1 MERSAFAGSRIR
13 ERRVALGLRQAEVAL
28 RAGISG
34 SYLNLIEHNRR
45 RIGGK
50 VLLNIAA
57 ALEVEP
63 GTLAQGA
70 EKRLL
75 TSLRD
80 AAIARPDVEVD
91 LSKTEDFADR
101 FTDWAHLISAQQSQ
115 IASLQQT
122 VSSLSDRLAHDP
134 FLSEALHE
142 VLSTVSAIRST
153 ASILAEP
160 GEMDQN
166 WQRRFQTN
174 VFQDS
179 IRLATASQSLA
190 DYLDGDSDRV
200 LDTLSPL
207 DELDS
212 LLAKH
217 SYHFAGLETLPDWSD
232 AVADALL
239 AEVSAAAKILGM
251 AYFRQYWNDAQSF
264 RLPKLLALV
273 AELGLDPVRIARE
286 TELSLPLIFRRLASL
301 PPDPS
306 RPAVGLMVCDSSGG
320 LLFKQPC
327 DDFQA
332 PRVGSACARW
342 PLYGAL
348 TQIGVAARH
357 QVLHS
362 GRPGNL
368 AAQNLFD
375 TFSVAER
382 VTSASFEG
390 VPVLRSTML
399 ILRSEKPTSDQSLP
413 IGSTCRLCN
422 IQACPAR
429 REPSIFAD
437 GF

>member
-57 ALEVEP
+57 ALEIEP

-232 AVADALL
+232 SVADALL

-251 AYFRQYWNDAQSF
+251 AYFRQYWKDAQSF

-399 ILRSEKPTSDQSLP
+399 ILRSEKPTSDQPLP

>member
-91 LSKTEDFADR
+91 LNKTEDFADR

-115 IASLQQT
+115 ITSLQQT

-217 SYHFAGLETLPDWSD
+217 SYHFAGLETLLDWSD
-232 AVADALL
+232 SVADALL

-251 AYFRQYWNDAQSF
+251 AYFRQYWKDAQSF

-286 TELSLPLIFRRLASL
+286 TELSLPLLFRRLASL

-375 TFSVAER
+375 TFPVAER

-399 ILRSEKPTSDQSLP
+399 ILRSEKPTSDQPLP

-429 REPSIFAD
+429 REPSIFSD

>member
-57 ALEVEP
+57 ALEIEP
-63 GTLAQGA
+63 GALAQGA

-91 LSKTEDFADR
+91 LTQTEDFADR
-101 FTDWAHLISAQQSQ
+101 FTDWARLISAQQSQ
-115 IASLQQT
+115 ITALQQT

-200 LDTLSPL
+200 LDALSPL

-212 LLAKH
+212 LLAKQ
-217 SYHFAGLETLPDWSD
+217 SYHFAELEELPDWD
-232 AVADALL
+232 ASVADALL
-239 AEVSAAAKILGM
+239 TGASAAAKILGM
-251 AYFRQYWNDAQSF
+251 EYFQQYWRDAQMF
-264 RLPKLLALV
+264 RLAELGALV
-273 AELGLDPVRIARE
+273 GEFGLDPVRIARQ

-301 PPDPS
+301 PPDPN
-306 RPAVGLMVCDSSGG
+306 RPPVGLMICDGSGA
-320 LLFKQPC
+320 LLLKQPC

-332 PRVGSACARW
+332 PRVGSACALW
-342 PLYGAL
+342 PPYGAL

-357 QVLHS
+357 QILHS
-362 GRPGNL
+362 GRPGAL
-368 AAQNLFD
+368 GAQNLFD
-375 TFSVAER
+375 TFSIAER
-382 VTSASFEG
+382 VTSASFES

-399 ILRSEKPTSDQSLP
+399 ILRAEKPSVGQPLP

-422 IQACPAR
+422 VQACPAR
-429 REPSIFAD
+429 REPSIFTD

>member
-57 ALEVEP
+57 ALEIEP
-63 GTLAQGA
+63 GALAQGA

-91 LSKTEDFADR
+91 LTQTEDFADR
-101 FTDWAHLISAQQSQ
+101 FTDWARLISAQQSQ
-115 IASLQQT
+115 IAALQQT

-200 LDTLSPL
+200 LDALSPL

-212 LLAKH
+212 LLAKQ
-217 SYHFAGLETLPDWSD
+217 SYHFAELEELPDWD
-232 AVADALL
+232 ASVADALL
-239 AEVSAAAKILGM
+239 TGASAAAKILGM
-251 AYFRQYWNDAQSF
+251 EYFQQYWRDAQMF
-264 RLPKLLALV
+264 RLAELGALV
-273 AELGLDPVRIARE
+273 GEFGLDPVRIARQ

-301 PPDPS
+301 PPDPN
-306 RPAVGLMVCDSSGG
+306 RPPVGLMICDGSGA

-332 PRVGSACARW
+332 PRVGSACALW

-357 QVLHS
+357 QILHS
-362 GRPGNL
+362 GRPGAL
-368 AAQNLFD
+368 GAQNLFD
-375 TFSVAER
+375 TFSIAER
-382 VTSASFEG
+382 VTSASFES

-399 ILRSEKPTSDQSLP
+399 ILRAEKPSVGHPLP

-422 IQACPAR
+422 VQACPAR
-429 REPSIFAD
+429 REPSIFTD

>member
-57 ALEVEP
+57 ALEIEP

-217 SYHFAGLETLPDWSD
+217 SYHFAGLETLLDWSD
-232 AVADALL
+232 SVADALL

-251 AYFRQYWNDAQSF
+251 AYFRQYWKDAQSF

-399 ILRSEKPTSDQSLP
+399 ILRSEKPTSDQPLP

>member
-57 ALEVEP
+57 ALEIEP

-232 AVADALL
+232 SVADALL

-251 AYFRQYWNDAQSF
+251 AYFRQYWKDAQSF

>member
-1 MERSAFAGSRIR
+1 MERSGFAGSRIR

-57 ALEVEP
+57 ALEIEP

-115 IASLQQT
+115 ITSLQQT
-122 VSSLSDRLAHDP
+122 VSGLSDRLAHDP

-217 SYHFAGLETLPDWSD
+217 SYHFAVLETVPNWSD
-232 AVADALL
+232 PVADALL

-251 AYFRQYWNDAQSF
+251 AYFKQYWSDAQSF
-264 RLPKLLALV
+264 RLPKLLGLV

-286 TELSLPLIFRRLASL
+286 TELSLSLIFRRLASL

-320 LLFKQPC
+320 LLFKKPC

-362 GRPGNL
+362 GRPGTL

-422 IQACPAR
+422 IDACPAR
-429 REPSIFAD
+429 REPSIFSD

>member
-1 MERSAFAGSRIR
+1 
-13 ERRVALGLRQAEVAL
+13 VALGLRQAEVAL

-50 VLLNIAA
+50 VLLNIAS
-57 ALEVEP
+57 ALEIEP

-91 LSKTEDFADR
+91 LGKTEDFADR
-101 FTDWAHLISAQQSQ
+101 FTDWAHLISVQQSQ
-115 IASLQQT
+115 ITSLQQT

-232 AVADALL
+232 SVADALL
-239 AEVSAAAKILGM
+239 VEVSAAAKILGM

-264 RLPKLLALV
+264 RLPKLLGLV

-348 TQIGVAARH
+348 TQIGFAARH

-362 GRPGNL
+362 GRPGTL
-368 AAQNLFD
+368 AS
-375 TFSVAER
+375 TK
-382 VTSASFEG
+382 
-390 VPVLRSTML
+390 PLRHL
-399 ILRSEKPTSDQSLP
+399 LCGRARHLRE
-413 IGSTCRLCN
+413 
-422 IQACPAR
+422 
-429 REPSIFAD
+429 F
-437 GF
+437 

>member
-1 MERSAFAGSRIR
+1 M
-13 ERRVALGLRQAEVAL
+13 
-28 RAGISG
+28 
-34 SYLNLIEHNRR
+34 
-45 RIGGK
+45 
-50 VLLNIAA
+50 
-57 ALEVEP
+57 
-63 GTLAQGA
+63 
-70 EKRLL
+70 
-75 TSLRD
+75 
-80 AAIARPDVEVD
+80 EVD
-91 LSKTEDFADR
+91 LSQTEDFADR
-101 FTDWAHLISAQQSQ
+101 FTDWARLISAQQSQ
-115 IASLQQT
+115 ITALQQT

-212 LLAKH
+212 LLAKNG
-217 SYHFAGLETLPDWSD
+217 YHFAELEDMRQWS
-232 AVADALL
+232 APVAEGLL
-239 AEVSAAAKILGM
+239 AEASAAAKTLGL
-251 AYFRQYWNDAQSF
+251 AYFRQYWRDAQNF
-264 RLPKLLALV
+264 RLPKLLQLV
-273 AELGLDPVRIARE
+273 AEFGLDPVRIARE

-301 PPDPS
+301 PPDPN
-306 RPAVGLMVCDSSGG
+306 RPPVGLMICDGSGG

-332 PRVGSACARW
+332 PRVGSACALW

-357 QVLHS
+357 QILHS
-362 GRPGNL
+362 GRPGTL
-368 AAQNLFD
+368 GEENLFD
-375 TFSVAER
+375 TFSIAER

-399 ILRSEKPTSDQSLP
+399 ILRAETPTYNQPLP

-422 IQACPAR
+422 IDACPAR
-429 REPSIFAD
+429 REPSIFSD

>member
-57 ALEVEP
+57 ALEIEP

-91 LSKTEDFADR
+91 LGKTEDFADR

-217 SYHFAGLETLPDWSD
+217 SYHFAGLETLLDWSD
-232 AVADALL
+232 SVADALL

-251 AYFRQYWNDAQSF
+251 AYFRQYWKDAQSF

>member
-1 MERSAFAGSRIR
+1 MERSGFAGSRIR

-57 ALEVEP
+57 ALEIEP

-101 FTDWAHLISAQQSQ
+101 FTDWAHLISAQPSQ
-115 IASLQQT
+115 IISLQQT

-232 AVADALL
+232 SVADALL

-362 GRPGNL
+362 GRPGTL

-382 VTSASFEG
+382 VTSVSFEG

-399 ILRSEKPTSDQSLP
+399 ILRSEKPTSDQPLP

-429 REPSIFAD
+429 REPSIFSD

>member
-57 ALEVEP
+57 ALEIEP

-115 IASLQQT
+115 ISSLQQT

-217 SYHFAGLETLPDWSD
+217 SYHFAGLETLLDWSD
-232 AVADALL
+232 SVADALL

-251 AYFRQYWNDAQSF
+251 AYFRQYWKDAQSF

>member
-1 MERSAFAGSRIR
+1 
-13 ERRVALGLRQAEVAL
+13 
-28 RAGISG
+28 
-34 SYLNLIEHNRR
+34 
-45 RIGGK
+45 
-50 VLLNIAA
+50 
-57 ALEVEP
+57 
-63 GTLAQGA
+63 
-70 EKRLL
+70 
-75 TSLRD
+75 
-80 AAIARPDVEVD
+80 IARPDVEVD
-91 LSKTEDFADR
+91 LSQTEDFADR
-101 FTDWAHLISAQQSQ
+101 FTDWARLISAQQSQ
-115 IASLQQT
+115 ITALQQT

-212 LLAKH
+212 LLAKNG
-217 SYHFAGLETLPDWSD
+217 YHFAELEDMRQWS
-232 AVADALL
+232 ASVVEGLL
-239 AEVSAAAKILGM
+239 AEASAAAKTLGL
-251 AYFRQYWNDAQSF
+251 AYFRQYWRDAQNF
-264 RLPKLLALV
+264 RLPKLLQLV
-273 AELGLDPVRIARE
+273 AEFGLDPVRIARE

-301 PPDPS
+301 PPDPN
-306 RPAVGLMVCDSSGG
+306 RPPVGLMICDGSGG

-332 PRVGSACARW
+332 PRVGSACALW

-357 QVLHS
+357 QILHS
-362 GRPGNL
+362 GRPGTL
-368 AAQNLFD
+368 GEENLFD
-375 TFSVAER
+375 TFSIAER

-399 ILRSEKPTSDQSLP
+399 ILRAETPTYNQPLP

-422 IQACPAR
+422 IDACPAR
-429 REPSIFAD
+429 REPSIFSD

>member
-57 ALEVEP
+57 ALEIEP
-63 GTLAQGA
+63 GALAQGA

-91 LSKTEDFADR
+91 LTHTEDFADR
-101 FTDWAHLISAQQSQ
+101 FTDWARLISAQQSQ
-115 IASLQQT
+115 ITALQQT

-142 VLSTVSAIRST
+142 VLSTVYAIRST

-200 LDTLSPL
+200 LDALSPL

-212 LLAKH
+212 LLAKQ
-217 SYHFAGLETLPDWSD
+217 SYHFAELEELPDWD
-232 AVADALL
+232 ASVADALL
-239 AEVSAAAKILGM
+239 TGASAAAKILGM
-251 AYFRQYWNDAQSF
+251 EYFQQYWRDAQMF
-264 RLPKLLALV
+264 RLAELGALV
-273 AELGLDPVRIARE
+273 GEFGLDPVRIARQ

-301 PPDPS
+301 PPDPN
-306 RPAVGLMVCDSSGG
+306 RPPVGLMICDGSGA

-332 PRVGSACARW
+332 PRVGSACALW

-357 QVLHS
+357 QILHS
-362 GRPGNL
+362 GRPGAL
-368 AAQNLFD
+368 GAQNLFD
-375 TFSVAER
+375 TFSIAER
-382 VTSASFEG
+382 VTSASFES

-399 ILRSEKPTSDQSLP
+399 ILRAEKPSVGHPLP

-422 IQACPAR
+422 VQACPAR
-429 REPSIFAD
+429 REPSIFTD

>member
-57 ALEVEP
+57 ALEIEP

-80 AAIARPDVEVD
+80 AAIARPDVDVD

-115 IASLQQT
+115 IISLQQT

-217 SYHFAGLETLPDWSD
+217 SYHFAGLETLSDWSD
-232 AVADALL
+232 SVADVLL

-264 RLPKLLALV
+264 RLPKLLRLV

-362 GRPGNL
+362 GRPGTL
-368 AAQNLFD
+368 AVQNLFD

-399 ILRSEKPTSDQSLP
+399 ILRSEKPTSDQPLP

-429 REPSIFAD
+429 REPSIFSD

>member
-57 ALEVEP
+57 ALEIEP
-63 GTLAQGA
+63 GALAQGA

-91 LSKTEDFADR
+91 LTQTEDFADR
-101 FTDWAHLISAQQSQ
+101 FTDWARLISAQQSQ
-115 IASLQQT
+115 ITALQQT

-200 LDTLSPL
+200 LDALSPL

-212 LLAKH
+212 LLAKQ
-217 SYHFAGLETLPDWSD
+217 SYHFAELEELPDWD
-232 AVADALL
+232 ASVADALL
-239 AEVSAAAKILGM
+239 TGASAAAKILGM
-251 AYFRQYWNDAQSF
+251 EYFQQYWRDAQMF
-264 RLPKLLALV
+264 RLAELGALV
-273 AELGLDPVRIARE
+273 GEFGLDPVRIARQ

-301 PPDPS
+301 PPDPN
-306 RPAVGLMVCDSSGG
+306 RPPVGLMICDGSGA

-332 PRVGSACARW
+332 PRVGSACALW

-357 QVLHS
+357 QILQS
-362 GRPGNL
+362 GRPGAL
-368 AAQNLFD
+368 GAQNLFD
-375 TFSVAER
+375 TFSIAER
-382 VTSASFEG
+382 VTSASFES

-399 ILRSEKPTSDQSLP
+399 ILRAEKPSVGQPLP

-422 IQACPAR
+422 VQACPAR
-429 REPSIFAD
+429 REPSIFTD

>member
-57 ALEVEP
+57 ALEIEP

-122 VSSLSDRLAHDP
+122 VSSLSDRLANDP

-232 AVADALL
+232 SVADALL

-251 AYFRQYWNDAQSF
+251 AYFRQYWKDAQSF

-399 ILRSEKPTSDQSLP
+399 ILRSEKPTSDQPLP

>member
-1 MERSAFAGSRIR
+1 M
-13 ERRVALGLRQAEVAL
+13 Q
-28 RAGISG
+28 GISG

-57 ALEVEP
+57 ALEIEP

-115 IASLQQT
+115 ITSLQQT

-217 SYHFAGLETLPDWSD
+217 AYHFAGLETLPDWSD
-232 AVADALL
+232 SVADALL

-251 AYFRQYWNDAQSF
+251 AYFRQYWSDAQSF
-264 RLPKLLALV
+264 RLPKLLGLV

-306 RPAVGLMVCDSSGG
+306 RPAVGLMICDSSGG

-362 GRPGNL
+362 GRPGTL
-368 AAQNLFD
+368 AD
-375 TFSVAER
+375 T
-382 VTSASFEG
+382 
-390 VPVLRSTML
+390 
-399 ILRSEKPTSDQSLP
+399 KPL
-413 IGSTCRLCN
+413 
-422 IQACPAR
+422 
-429 REPSIFAD
+429 
-437 GF
+437 